1 MTNIERGTRNLAKL
15 RAIQSDGGRGA
26 VTFWNPTSDDQ
37 SRVTV
42 RFTEADIVVK
52 TYDAI
57 SEDLQPRVVRMLATM
72 AGFVKL
78 HAFAWDHAEYR

>member
-1 MTNIERGTRNLAKL
+1 MDRTERGTRNLAKL
-15 RAIQSDGGRGA
+15 RAIQNNGGRGA
-26 VTFWNPTSDDQ
+26 VTFWNPTEADK

-42 RFTEADIVVK
+42 RFTEADVVVK
-52 TYDAI
+52 TYEAI
-57 SEDLQPRVVRMLATM
+57 SEDLRPRLIHMLATM